1 MLKAD
6 LHVHTKYSDR
16 PSEWL
21 LQRLGTAES
30 YTEPDYLYET
40 ALKRGMDLVAVTD
53 HNKIDGALYLK
64 GKYPDKTI
72 VSVEATTYFPEDGCK
87 IHLLIYGID
96 EKQFTFIQKLREN
109 IYDLRD
115 YIKEQHLAHSVAH
128 ATFSINKR
136 LTTEHIEKLI
146 LLFDTFE
153 AINGSRNSLNNEV
166 LFKLLRHLT
175 VSDIERL
182 YIKHKIYPYS
192 DTSWIKGFTG
202 GSDDHAGIF
211 IGTTYTTAEAYDINS
226 FLLSLKEKK
235 TSAAGR
241 ENNFE
246 GFAFAIYKIAYEF
259 SKSKSTTFAKSAISE
274 FTKYIFEKEQLSFLD
289 RIKLHRFKSSL
300 TKNNNNGLTQT
311 LVDIIDN
318 LKTIQSFDIDKKLDY
333 IYNKIAYAV
342 DEYIKSIFKSL
353 DEDLSNY
360 NVINIIKTISA
371 SIPGI
376 LLASPFFSSF
386 KFMYNDR
393 QLLNNVKMSFE
404 KEKLVENKKIL
415 WFTDTIVDLNG
426 VSVTLK
432 TLAKKAFEA
441 GYQMYIATSLTKDEI
456 KNDLPKNLINIDPVY
471 NFKLPYYESLT
482 IKIPSILKLLK
493 EVYKF
498 SPDEIYIST
507 PGPVGFTGILI
518 SQMLDVPAVC
528 IYHTDFAAE
537 VDKIAGD
544 KRITN
549 IVDSYMKWFYNL
561 SDKMLVPTY
570 EYMNILKSR
579 GYYVQNAGIFRRG
592 LDVNKFKP
600 AIIKDNYKTDVIN
613 LLYTGRISKDK
624 NLEFLFKVAQKLH
637 NNSVHKFLLTIVGD
651 GPDYENYK
659 KTYTSNFINF
669 TGRLPYDELP
679 DLYEDAHLFLFP
691 STTDT
696 FGMAVL
702 EAQCSGLP
710 AVVSNVGG
718 PKEIVLDN
726 ITGFSLP
733 IKTNLWIEKILEIFE
748 MIKQK
753 PEIFNQLKE
762 KARKHISDN
771 YDLNIILREMFKK
784 NSLLTTLNEH
794 KYLTF
799 SGLKELASGLLAS

>member
-1 MLKAD
+1 
-6 LHVHTKYSDR
+6 
-16 PSEWL
+16 
-21 LQRLGTAES
+21 
-30 YTEPDYLYET
+30 
-40 ALKRGMDLVAVTD
+40 
-53 HNKIDGALYLK
+53 
-64 GKYPDKTI
+64 
-72 VSVEATTYFPEDGCK
+72 
-87 IHLLIYGID
+87 
-96 EKQFTFIQKLREN
+96 
-109 IYDLRD
+109 
-115 YIKEQHLAHSVAH
+115 
-128 ATFSINKR
+128 
-136 LTTEHIEKLI
+136 
-146 LLFDTFE
+146 
-153 AINGSRNSLNNEV
+153 
-166 LFKLLRHLT
+166 
-175 VSDIERL
+175 
-182 YIKHKIYPYS
+182 
-192 DTSWIKGFTG
+192 
-202 GSDDHAGIF
+202 
-211 IGTTYTTAEAYDINS
+211 
-226 FLLSLKEKK
+226 
-235 TSAAGR
+235 
-241 ENNFE
+241 
-246 GFAFAIYKIAYEF
+246 
-259 SKSKSTTFAKSAISE
+259 
-274 FTKYIFEKEQLSFLD
+274 
-289 RIKLHRFKSSL
+289 
-300 TKNNNNGLTQT
+300 
-311 LVDIIDN
+311 
-318 LKTIQSFDIDKKLDY
+318 
-333 IYNKIAYAV
+333 
-342 DEYIKSIFKSL
+342 
-353 DEDLSNY
+353 
-360 NVINIIKTISA
+360 
-371 SIPGI
+371 
-376 LLASPFFSSF
+376 
-386 KFMYNDR
+386 
-393 QLLNNVKMSFE
+393 
-404 KEKLVENKKIL
+404 
-415 WFTDTIVDLNG
+415 
-426 VSVTLK
+426 
-432 TLAKKAFEA
+432 
-441 GYQMYIATSLTKDEI
+441 
-456 KNDLPKNLINIDPVY
+456 
-471 NFKLPYYESLT
+471 
-482 IKIPSILKLLK
+482 
-493 EVYKF
+493 
-498 SPDEIYIST
+498 
-507 PGPVGFTGILI
+507 
-518 SQMLDVPAVC
+518 
-528 IYHTDFAAE
+528 
-537 VDKIAGD
+537 
-544 KRITN
+544 
-549 IVDSYMKWFYNL
+549 MKWFYNL